1 MTGFLVF
8 FAPLV
13 PLEKRRDGKKNP
25 EKNLW
30 DNKLGYLMPGLFLR
44 YFDQQKGSLTL
55 PRSIAGTDRSRY
67 ISKADLQDIAD

>member
-13 PLEKRRDGKKNP
+13 PLEKLRDGKKNP

-30 DNKLGYLMPGLFLR
+30 DNNLGYLMPGLLLR
-44 YFDQQKGSLTL
+44 YFDQ
-55 PRSIAGTDRSRY
+55 
-67 ISKADLQDIAD
+67 